1 MMQPLKTW
9 QQCKGAL
16 EREKI
21 KMIIM
26 VVFTYK
32 YEIMIFNLK
41 YKIFIIMSSQFLVL
55 HFFFLLSFQVF

>member
-9 QQCKGAL
+9 QQLKGAL

-26 VVFTYK
+26 VIFTYK

-41 YKIFIIMSSQFLVL
+41 YKISIIMSS
-55 HFFFLLSFQVF
+55 